1 MTAGGT
7 PQVAVLGAGA
17 WGSNLARTLH
27 DLSALGAVVD
37 PAPSVRRAVAARYPG
52 VAVHAALADVL
63 GPGVAA
69 VAIATPAATHHAIA
83 KQALLAG
90 KDVFVE
96 KPMTLRPDDAEELTR
111 LAEREGRVLMV
122 GHLLLY
128 QPAIE
133 YIARQLRD
141 GLLGRLHSL
150 HQERLKLGRVR
161 AEENVL
167 WSFGVHDI
175 AVLLHL
181 VGSEPTD
188 VCTASHRILQP
199 EVEDDVHLHLGFEG
213 GVQAHL
219 HVSWLWPETRRRLT
233 VIGSEGMLTYDE
245 VSGVVTLH
253 RKTVDADLAEHDGGT
268 EVVFTSKDEPLRL
281 EMEHFL
287 ARVRDRGRPLSD
299 GWDGTRVVRV
309 LERAA
314 GAG

>member
-1 MTAGGT
+1 MNAGDT
-7 PQVAVLGAGA
+7 PQVAVLGAGV
-17 WGSNLARTLH
+17 WGSNLAR
-27 DLSALGAVVD
+27 DLDDLGALAAVVD
-37 PAPSVRRAVAARYPG
+37 PAPSIRRSVAARYHG
-52 VAVHAALADVL
+52 VAVHAEPADAL
-63 GPGVAA
+63 GPDVTA
-69 VAIATPAATHHAIA
+69 VVVATPAPFHHAIA

-96 KPMTLRPDDAEELTR
+96 KPMTLRSSDAEELTR
-111 LAEREGRVLMV
+111 LAEREGCVLMV

-133 YIARQLRD
+133 YIAQQLR
-141 GLLGRLHSL
+141 GGQLGQLHSL

-161 AEENVL
+161 SEENVL

-188 VCTASHRILQP
+188 VRAVNHRVLQP
-199 EVEDDVHLHLGFEG
+199 EVEDDVHLHLGFG
-213 GVQAHL
+213 SGVRAHL

-233 VIGSEGMLTYDE
+233 VIGSAGMLTYDE
-245 VSGVVTLH
+245 MSGAVTLH
-253 RKTVDADLAEHDGGT
+253 RKTVGPDLAHHDDGA
-268 EVVFTSKDEPLRL
+268 EVVFQSQDQPLRL

-314 GAG
+314 GLA

>member
-1 MTAGGT
+1 MKAGDT
-7 PQVAVLGAGA
+7 PRVAVLGAGV
-17 WGSNLARTLH
+17 WGSNLAR
-27 DLSALGAVVD
+27 DLDDLGALAAVVD
-37 PAPSVRRAVAARYPG
+37 PAPSVRRSVAARYPA
-52 VAVHAALADVL
+52 VAVHAAPADVL
-63 GPGVAA
+63 GPGIAA
-69 VAIATPAATHHAIA
+69 VVIATPAATHHAIA

-96 KPMTLRPDDAEELTR
+96 KPMTLRSSEAEELAR

-161 AEENVL
+161 SEENVL

-181 VGSEPTD
+181 VGSEPTG
-188 VCTASHRILQP
+188 VSATSQAILQP
-199 EVEDDVHLHLGFEG
+199 QVEDDVHLYLSFEG

-245 VSGVVTLH
+245 ISGAVTLH
-253 RKTVDADLAEHDGGT
+253 RKTVGPDLADHDDGA
-268 EVVFTSKDEPLRL
+268 EVVFASKDKPLRL

-299 GWDGTRVVRV
+299 GWDGARVVRV

-314 GAG
+314 GTG